1 MQLGGCV
8 PRHRLCLK
16 CLEPNS
22 TEENVQFGSHWLP
35 QNISKNIMGGD
46 VPLPQI
52 SACYLRIKCTNGE
65 ASRIE
70 TNENQTNQE
79 QQLKGLV
86 DERMKEI
93 KSIAQKK
100 KHDADILLMFTLVA
114 LNLVDAITCILCL
127 QVLPPV
133 LEFISTKHHLLNS
146 NVAVK

>member
-1 MQLGGCV
+1 MQLGSCV

-35 QNISKNIMGGD
+35 QNTRD

-52 SACYLRIKCTNGE
+52 CACYLRIKCMNGE

-70 TNENQTNQE
+70 MDENQTNQE

-93 KSIAQKK
+93 KSIAQK
-100 KHDADILLMFTLVA
+100 V
-114 LNLVDAITCILCL
+114 C
-127 QVLPPV
+127 PR
-133 LEFISTKHHLLNS
+133 SS
-146 NVAVK
+146 